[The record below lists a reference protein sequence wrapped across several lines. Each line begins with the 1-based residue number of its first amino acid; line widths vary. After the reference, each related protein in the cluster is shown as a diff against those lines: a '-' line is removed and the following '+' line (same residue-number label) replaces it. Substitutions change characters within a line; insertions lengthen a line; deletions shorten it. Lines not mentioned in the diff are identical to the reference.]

1 LPGLYP
7 FYERHLFLIM
17 NKFLTCILLLPVWLS
32 SLQPS
37 SSVSG
42 EVVVHAVLFYSPTCG
57 HCHMVITETIT
68 PLVEQYGEQFYIVG
82 VDVSQPSGQ
91 AIFQAALQYFNLE
104 SGGVPFLVIGDTYL
118 IGSVDIPEK
127 LPGMIEQYLAQGG
140 LDWPPIP
147 GFAEAMA
154 AAEATQAAQAPT
166 QAPTQETASATA
178 APSQAAP
185 TPAPTT
191 NPATL
196 ITSDNMN
203 LSPWERLALDP
214 VGNGLAVVVLAGM
227 IVLVTAGIML
237 LQRSSSVTRLPFR
250 EWLIPVL
257 CIIGM
262 VVAGYLAYVET
273 ARVEAVC
280 GPVGDCNTVQQ
291 SEYARLFGILPIGVL
306 GLVGYVMILLAWGV
320 ERWANQRLATYASL
334 AIFGMTTFGLLFS
347 IYLTFLEP
355 FVIGATC
362 AWCLASAIIMT
373 LLFWWSLAPAR
384 DNLKLVSGQIRV
396 SLIGEKHG

>member
-1 LPGLYP
+1 
-7 FYERHLFLIM
+7 
-17 NKFLTCILLLPVWLS
+17 
-32 SLQPS
+32 
-37 SSVSG
+37 
-42 EVVVHAVLFYSPTCG
+42 
-57 HCHMVITETIT
+57 MVITETIT

-237 LQRSSSVTRLPFR
+237 LQPSSSVTRLPFR